1 MVTPRVGAVQRGVPV
16 ADGALAGGDQPA
28 DAAQQGGLAAAGLA
42 EQDDDLPFAEGTG
55 PVSGTETRTLFGQT
69 MEYVAI
75 TAGFFALGAYTGRN
89 LSSGWAVA
97 AYIAAFA
104 CLIAMR
110 FTVQRS
116 AGASAVLLFVFGVLM
131 GLAMSPTLVYYA
143 SVNPQALWQAG
154 GATALFMAACGGI
167 GFATRRDLSGLA
179 RALGGHRLRAADGRL
194 DLPGR
199 AERVPVLPATLL
211 QGQQIRHAWPGRHQ
225 GRQRSVHRTAAVPR
239 RRRAQ
244 PERPADRRELR
255 RREAAAAYQ
264 LP

>member
-1 MVTPRVGAVQRGVPV
+1 MM
-16 ADGALAGGDQPA
+16 
-28 DAAQQGGLAAAGLA
+28 DA
-42 EQDDDLPFAEGTG
+42 PFYSGTG
-55 PVSGTETRTLFGQT
+55 PVSGTETHTLFGQT

-110 FTVQRS
+110 FTVRRS
-116 AGASAVLLFVFGVLM
+116 PGFSAVLLFIFGALM

-179 RALGGHRLRAADGRL
+179 RASFWALIALILFGVVLIFVNIPGGSLAYSIIGLVIFAGLTMSDFQRLRRSADIDSAPLMAASIFLDVLNVFLFFLRIFSRDNRL
-194 DLPGR
+194 GMPGQGGTKAGSDLSAGQ
-199 AERVPVLPATLL
+199 LL
-211 QGQQIRHAWPGRHQ
+211 FHAGGAR
-225 GRQRSVHRTAAVPR
+225 G
-239 RRRAQ
+239 Q
-244 PERPADRRELR
+244 PERPADRRELSGR
-255 RREAAAAYQ
+255 PRA
-264 LP
+264 